1 MDISTMSFN
10 YYRFEPS
17 PYGAK
22 SKSIPKSKGS
32 RQNRIVS
39 KTVFTE
45 DGQCQATFSEYT
57 GSADMKW
64 YTGICDFE
72 TGSLVDVREEAD
84 HIEEV
89 PEGVYQSAR
98 T

>member
-1 MDISTMSFN
+1 
-10 YYRFEPS
+10 
-17 PYGAK
+17 
-22 SKSIPKSKGS
+22 
-32 RQNRIVS
+32 
-39 KTVFTE
+39 
-45 DGQCQATFSEYT
+45 
-57 GSADMKW
+57 MKW